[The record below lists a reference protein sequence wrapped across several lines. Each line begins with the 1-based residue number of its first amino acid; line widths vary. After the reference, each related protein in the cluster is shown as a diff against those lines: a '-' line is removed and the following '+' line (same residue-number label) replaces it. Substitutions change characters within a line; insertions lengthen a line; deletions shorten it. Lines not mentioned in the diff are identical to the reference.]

1 MRWLVVA
8 PGPSYSVWDLHVGWC
23 EALRERGE
31 TVLEFP
37 LGDVMTFYSVMHID
51 KGEGFKKAVTDDQAI
66 TLATD
71 RLAATL
77 FKTRPHIM
85 LIISGFFT
93 DLALLKQARRL
104 GTKVVVVHTEEPYEL
119 SRGLVLAPHVD
130 LNLLNDPTNLAQYEA
145 VAPTVY
151 MPHAYRP
158 KLHCPG
164 PVDVELL
171 ADFAF
176 AGTGYPSR
184 VAFFE
189 AMNLDGL
196 SVNLAGNWM
205 ALPKGSPLRRYVCH
219 DLDECYDNEET
230 VDLYR
235 SATVGLNLYR
245 REAEAEHLV
254 DGWSMSPREVEMA
267 ATGLFFL
274 RDPRGEGDEVLDM
287 LPIFASPEDASEQLR
302 YWLAHDDE
310 RQALADKAREAV
322 ADRTF
327 SNHAA
332 TLLRLLDRQP
342 AHA

>member
-8 PGPSYSVWDLHVGWC
+8 PGPSFSVWDLHVGWC

-31 TVLEFP
+31 QVFEFP
-37 LGDVMTFYSVMHID
+37 LGDVMTFYSAMHID
-51 KGEGFKKAVTDDQAI
+51 KGDGYQRAVTDDQAI

-71 RLAATL
+71 RLAAAL
-77 FKTRPHIM
+77 FKIRPHVM

-93 DLALLKQARRL
+93 DLALLEQARRL
-104 GTKVVVVHTEEPYEL
+104 GTKVVVAHTEEPYEL
-119 SRGLVLAPHVD
+119 SRGLALAPHVD
-130 LNLLNDPTNLAQYEA
+130 LNLLNDPTNLAQYQA
-145 VAPTVY
+145 VAPTEY

-158 KLHCPG
+158 KIHRPG
-164 PVDVELL
+164 PVDMELL

-184 VAFFE
+184 VKFFA
-189 AMNLDGL
+189 AMDFDGL
-196 SVNLAGNWM
+196 TVNLAGNWM
-205 ALPKGSPLRRYVCH
+205 ALPEGSSLRRFVCH
-219 DLDECYDNEET
+219 DLDECFDNEDAVE
-230 VDLYR
+230 LYR

-287 LPIFASPEDASEQLR
+287 LPTFASPEDASEQLR

-310 RQALADKAREAV
+310 RQALAGKAREAV

-327 SNHAA
+327 HAHAA